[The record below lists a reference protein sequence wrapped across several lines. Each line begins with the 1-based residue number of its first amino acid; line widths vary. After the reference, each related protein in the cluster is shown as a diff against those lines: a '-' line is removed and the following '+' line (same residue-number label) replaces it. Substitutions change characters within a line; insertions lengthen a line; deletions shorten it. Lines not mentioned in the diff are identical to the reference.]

1 MREDHIMTSETQ
13 NTVIKNMASDGC
25 YFLAICELGERIAHR
40 PVDAIETAVVA
51 IKSKWM
57 TESFKVEHP
66 ETILEFITDR
76 KFKVSCPKT
85 KPEGCMF
92 YIEKWHNN
100 RTGFDHFRLHD
111 WDSLKNSVTVREG
124 YIEDYRVFE
133 EAD

>member
-40 PVDAIETAVVA
+40 PVDAIEPTNC
-51 IKSKWM
+51 IY
-57 TESFKVEHP
+57 
-66 ETILEFITDR
+66 
-76 KFKVSCPKT
+76 
-85 KPEGCMF
+85 